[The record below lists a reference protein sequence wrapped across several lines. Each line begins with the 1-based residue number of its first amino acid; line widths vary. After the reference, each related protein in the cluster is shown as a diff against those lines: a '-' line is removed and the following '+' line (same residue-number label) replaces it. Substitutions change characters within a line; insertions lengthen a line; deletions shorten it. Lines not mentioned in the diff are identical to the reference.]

1 MRLNKASCLFQHPAD
16 VSLSWSD
23 VRLDELRQGDQIQP
37 LPPELG
43 LFLTVFVEQ
52 HPDPNKA
59 KFHVSKGNHIHRRCK
74 QLNGD
79 LPKGPKQLVNRCPRR
94 LRTALACRLRTAL
107 AVFGLLRSRRLCFV
121 VTVLA
126 GCQFSRCFCSPYGY
140 KIEEAVGPIAVRVHD
155 LKKAWR
161 KAARTPQ
168 ARRCFGAQLATS
180 LRVRLFTDLNVSEFY
195 PVEKLLPNGLDG
207 HPRTARPNK
216 KATA

>member
-16 VSLSWSD
+16 VSLSWND

-79 LPKGPKQLVNRCPRR
+79 LPKGPKQLVNRWAADCVRH
-94 LRTALACRLRTAL
+94 LLS
-107 AVFGLLRSRRLCFV
+107 GLLRSPLS
-121 VTVLA
+121 TVLA
-126 GCQFSRCFCSPYGY
+126 TCQFFTFFPVHTATRSRKRSDPLPFVFTIS
-140 KIEEAVGPIAVRVHD
+140 K
-155 LKKAWR
+155 
-161 KAARTPQ
+161 
-168 ARRCFGAQLATS
+168 RRG
-180 LRVRLFTDLNVSEFY
+180 
-195 PVEKLLPNGLDG
+195 
-207 HPRTARPNK
+207 ARPRGLLTPGAVSVHNWPRPFVCASFPTCPSPNFIPSK
-216 KATA
+216 N